1 MRLRFGPRPISVTFK
16 GPRPPPVRLAD
27 VDEEARAA
35 LRLAVEALAEAGAV
49 VWVTYGTL
57 LGLVREG
64 RLLPHDDDIDIAV
77 MAGAHGEQIKVA
89 MAARGLTP
97 MLDEVGPWGVS
108 KLKFN
113 RGQVVIDLFFVR
125 EEGPVL
131 ADYCTL
137 VRRSLL
143 RSTHPPVTI
152 EMRELG
158 GMVLPVPR
166 EAEAYLAHLYGA
178 GWRQP
183 VINWNWYM
191 SPPNAE
197 IIVHWSDAPRLAERW
212 VRWKWRQRAKA

>member
-1 MRLRFGPRPISVTFK
+1 MRLRFGPRLISATFK
-16 GPRPPPVRLAD
+16 GARPRSVRLAE
-27 VDEEARAA
+27 VDEEARSA

-49 VWVTYGTL
+49 AWVTYGTL

-64 RLLPHDDDIDIAV
+64 RLLPHDNDIDIAV
-77 MAGAHGEQIKVA
+77 IAGADGERIKA
-89 MAARGLTP
+89 GMAARGLTL
-97 MLDEVGPWGVS
+97 MLAEAGAWGIT

-125 EEGPVL
+125 DEGPEL

-137 VRRSLL
+137 VSQSLV
-143 RSTHPPVTI
+143 RSTHPPVTV
-152 EMRELG
+152 ELRELG

-166 EAEAYLAHLYGA
+166 DAEAYLAHLYGP

-183 VINWNWYM
+183 VTDWNWYL

-197 IIVHWSDAPRLAERW
+197 VIAHWSDAPKLVERW
-212 VRWKWRQRAKA
+212 VRWRWRRRARA